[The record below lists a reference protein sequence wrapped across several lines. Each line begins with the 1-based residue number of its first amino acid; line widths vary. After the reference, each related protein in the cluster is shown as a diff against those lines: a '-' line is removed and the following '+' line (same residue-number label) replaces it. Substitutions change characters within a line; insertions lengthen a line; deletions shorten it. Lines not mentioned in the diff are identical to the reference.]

1 MSSSQSL
8 GPFVIGERVG
18 SSTWLGEDTR
28 NGKQIAIKLLTR
40 QLPKETAR
48 RESLIRDVRVSAALY
63 HAFLVPI
70 VEIAQVG
77 DNLVMVMERIEAQP
91 LAKHVKGTP
100 LDRAEVLRLTNQL
113 AEVVKYLHMKGIQ
126 HGNISGDSVM
136 IQPNGQ
142 VRLGGL
148 NSGNLL
154 RRDTSSSTYQQKGND
169 ARAVAY
175 MAPEQIAQQTADERT
190 DVFSIGVIMYE
201 MATGRLPYTPAAAA
215 DVARAVVEG
224 APASPKAINPNID
237 NGVMNIL
244 GGCLFKDPFRRHKDA
259 RAVLDLIAK
268 IEPAAVTFTEQLSKK
283 TVAGPSG
290 SSEKKRSV
298 LFLAELANFD
308 LLELD
313 EAQRAG
319 ARMQQIL
326 GEAVFLFNGRVIDP
340 FGPRMVA
347 ELPDI
352 ESAFEA
358 GRKGEFDFSPGQDAG
373 DLSVHMLLHA
383 GEYEVREGMASG
395 PSIDKAFEAMNDLP
409 ANTLFVSEELV
420 KEGRGNVR
428 LRDYG
433 ARAGLKLYQI
443 VPAEPQQA
451 QIEPTALDTG
461 EQERIA
467 AEEEAQEKALAAA
480 QRKRTMIS
488 SAIAAMVVIAILAA
502 IAAMWMRRPAK
513 PAAAPV
519 AAAPSGPAPATAAN
533 PRTIL
538 LSDFTVETPGDPLLA
553 ERANAIRLGAIEVLR
568 SFPELRVTE
577 HAAPDVTAFS
587 ARVRSD
593 ATGVAVVPTS
603 GEKAGAPVVAT
614 DVASGIEAVV
624 RWVAS
629 EVKMQPRTVAK
640 AEALNPFADA
650 LLARS
655 LNDVTRADNS
665 LRAALAADPNF
676 LPGQLLAMHFFASQG
691 KKDEALAAARQ
702 VAALDPTNLDA
713 TRTVARA
720 SLIGGDLKQA
730 FAMYDLVLRREPKDA
745 EALNLIARYAAS
757 IDDTARFQS
766 TLARMRGIPSSSVNV
781 HEPDLIAN
789 AGRLD
794 AAVQRYYT
802 VEETAGNN
810 AALAL
815 KIGKLAVLRH
825 SLEMADF
832 QLNKLEQADPLYGAP
847 MLRAYIAAEKKD
859 RGAAEAELKKA
870 LAASTPGDDSYT
882 SAAEIY
888 AILADTPAVIA
899 SLEKAVARKEPTAA
913 YIIANPLFRY
923 LDSEPAFQKLRQMLG
938 IQKEEVREALLQIK

>member
-1 MSSSQSL
+1 MSSTQSL

-28 NGKQIAIKLLTR
+28 NGKPVAIKLLSR
-40 QLPKETAR
+40 QLPKEPAR
-48 RESLIRDVRVSAALY
+48 RDSLIRDVRVAAALY
-63 HAFLVPI
+63 HSFLVSI

-77 DNLVMVMERIEAQP
+77 DNLVMVMERVEGQSLARHVAGKP
-91 LAKHVKGTP
+91 LP
-100 LDRAEVLRLTNQL
+100 RAEVLRLTHQL
-113 AEVVKYLHMKGIQ
+113 GEVVKYLHMKGIQ
-126 HGNISGDSVM
+126 HGNISADSVL

-148 NSGNLL
+148 NFGNLL
-154 RRDTSSSTYQQKGND
+154 RRDTSSSTYQQKGSD
-169 ARAVAY
+169 IRAVAY

-190 DVFSIGVIMYE
+190 DIFSIGVAMYE
-201 MATGRLPYTPAAAA
+201 MATGRPPYSGATAA
-215 DVARAVVEG
+215 DVARAVVDG
-224 APASPKAINPNID
+224 APASPKAINPDID
-237 NGVMNIL
+237 AAIMAIL
-244 GGCLFKDPFRRHKDA
+244 GGALFKDPFKRHKDA
-259 RAVLDLIAK
+259 KALLELIVK
-268 IEPAAVTFTEQLSKK
+268 IDPAAMAFSEQLSKK
-283 TVAGPSG
+283 TLSGTSPAAGDR
-290 SSEKKRSV
+290 KRSI

-313 EAQRAG
+313 EAQKAG

-326 GEAVFLFNGRVIDP
+326 GEAVYLFNGNVIDP

-347 ELPDI
+347 ELPDVD
-352 ESAFEA
+352 SAYEA
-358 GRKGEFDFSPGQDAG
+358 GRKGEFDFSPGQDAA

-395 PSIDKAFEAMNDLP
+395 PAIDKAFEAMADLP
-409 ANTLFVSEELV
+409 ANTLYVSEELV
-420 KEGRGNVR
+420 KEGRGSVR
-428 LRDYG
+428 LRDAG

-443 VPAEPQQA
+443 VPNEPQQVV
-451 QIEPTALDTG
+451 EPTALDTG
-461 EQERIA
+461 EQERIE
-467 AEEEAQEKALAAA
+467 AEEEARELALAAA
-480 QRKRTMIS
+480 QQKRTRIS
-488 SAIAAMVVIAILAA
+488 SAIAAIIVLAILGG
-502 IAAMWMRRPAK
+502 IAAMWMRRAEK

-519 AAAPSGPAPATAAN
+519 AAAPSGPAAATAAN

-538 LSDFTVETPGDPLLA
+538 LAEFTVETPADPLLA

-568 SFPELRVTE
+568 TFPELRVTE
-577 HAAPDVTAFS
+577 HAANDVTAFS

-593 ATGVAVVPTS
+593 ATGAFVVPTS
-603 GEKAGAPVVAT
+603 GAKAGAPIAAPDVAT
-614 DVASGIEAVV
+614 GIEAVV

-629 EVKMQPRTVAK
+629 EVKMQPRTFAK

-655 LNDVTRADNS
+655 LNDVTRADTS

-691 KKDEALAAARQ
+691 KKEEALAAAKQ

-720 SLIGGDLKQA
+720 SLLGGDLKQA

-757 IDDTARFQS
+757 IEDGPRFTA
-766 TLARMRGIPSSSVNV
+766 TLKRMQGIPPNAIDV
-781 HEPDLIAN
+781 HEPDMIAN
-789 AGRLD
+789 AGRLE

-802 VEETAGNN
+802 AEETAGNN
-810 AALAL
+810 PALAL
-815 KIGKLAVLRH
+815 KIGRLAVLRH
-825 SLEMADF
+825 SLEMAEH
-832 QLNKLEQADPLYGAP
+832 QLTKLEQGDPLYGAP

-859 RGAAEAELKKA
+859 RAGADAQLKKA
-870 LAASTPGDDSYT
+870 LTASTPGDDAYT
-882 SAAEIY
+882 CAAEIY
-888 AILADTPAVIA
+888 AILADNAATLA
-899 SLEKAVARKEPTAA
+899 SLEKAVERKEPTGA

-923 LDSEPAFQKLRQMLG
+923 LESEPKFQKLRQLLG
-938 IQKEEVREALLQIK
+938 MQKEEVREALLQVK